1 MNRSYPNPPRA
12 PMPVPVANGD
22 LPYDCAT
29 MVTFLQPKTGIEAR
43 GRELR
48 YLFLAFLL

>member
-1 MNRSYPNPPRA
+1 MT
-12 PMPVPVANGD
+12 VPVATGD
-22 LPYDCAT
+22 LLLECGT
-29 MVTFLQPKTGIEAR
+29 MVTFFQPKTGIEAR